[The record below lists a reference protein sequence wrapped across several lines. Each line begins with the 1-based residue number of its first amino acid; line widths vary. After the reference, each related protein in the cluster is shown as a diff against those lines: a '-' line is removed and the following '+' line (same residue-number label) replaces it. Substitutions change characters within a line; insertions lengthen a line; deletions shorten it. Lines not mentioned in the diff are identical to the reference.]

1 MMKLIT
7 AVIKPFTLED
17 VVVALEA
24 AGIQGITITEAQG
37 RGRQRAS
44 VEFYRGAQYSSPY
57 VAKLKLEVVVT
68 DSQEDA
74 AVDAILR
81 SAYTG
86 EVGDG
91 KIWVSSVERVIRVR
105 TGETDEDAIVD

>member
-1 MMKLIT
+1 MKLVT
-7 AVIKPFTLED
+7 AIIKPFTLED
-17 VVVALEA
+17 VVVALEN

-37 RGRQRAS
+37 RGRQRAG

-57 VAKLKLEVVVT
+57 VAKLKLEVLVT
-68 DSQEDA
+68 DAQEAA
-74 AVDAILR
+74 AVDAILG
-81 SAYTG
+81 AAHTG

-91 KIWVSSVERVIRVR
+91 KIWVSQVEHAIRVR